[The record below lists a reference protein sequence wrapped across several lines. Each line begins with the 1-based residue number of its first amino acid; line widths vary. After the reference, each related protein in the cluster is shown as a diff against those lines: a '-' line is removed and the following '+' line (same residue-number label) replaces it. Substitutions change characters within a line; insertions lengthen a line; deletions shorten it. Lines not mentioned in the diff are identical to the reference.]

1 MSVLVLL
8 IFAGGLVAGGFL
20 LAFLWA
26 VESGQFDDTHTPA
39 LRVLLDDDGAAV
51 SSSGSRGA
59 DHDQSR
65 CQ

>member
-20 LAFLWA
+20 IAFLWA

-39 LRVLLDDDGAAV
+39 LRVLLDDDSAAV
-51 SSSGSRGA
+51 PSNGSRGA

-65 CQ
+65 S